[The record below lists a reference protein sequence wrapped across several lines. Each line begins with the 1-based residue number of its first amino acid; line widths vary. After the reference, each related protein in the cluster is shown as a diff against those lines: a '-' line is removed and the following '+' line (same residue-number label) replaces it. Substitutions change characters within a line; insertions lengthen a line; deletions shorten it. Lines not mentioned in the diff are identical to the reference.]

1 MINETKDRKEEDL
14 PMEPMSERLSA
25 LEAVLFAA
33 GYPVPFA
40 RLATILGCEESE
52 AREAAKELA
61 ERYRRC
67 LGGIQIL
74 LYEEECQV
82 CTREEY
88 ESYVREALGIK
99 QGGKLSNASLEV
111 LAIVAYHQP
120 VTRAQIEHIR
130 GVDSTYAVSSLLMK
144 KLIEEKGRLD
154 APGRPALFG
163 TTADFLRCFGLAG
176 LSDLPDASG
185 FLAEEQLSLDMAGE
199 PDGESALGASAP
211 GEAALGETT
220 PEESAKSAV

>member
-1 MINETKDRKEEDL
+1 MINETKDRKEENL

-33 GYPVPFA
+33 GYAVPFA
-40 RLATILGCEESE
+40 RLAAILGCEESE

-74 LYEEECQV
+74 IYEEECQV

-88 ESYVREALGIK
+88 EGYVREALGIK

-130 GVDSTYAVSSLLMK
+130 GVDSSYAVSSLLMK

-185 FLAEEQLSLDMAGE
+185 FLAEEQLSLDMTDETAGE
-199 PDGESALGASAP
+199 LS
-211 GEAALGETT
+211 
-220 PEESAKSAV
+220 PEESTKSAV